1 MLLSSYMKPCGLPEE
16 EITTNKHKLITK
28 NLFKLIAM
36 KKNYQS
42 PAIEE
47 TLVAVESGI
56 AASSTLWYEQ
66 GGQGD
71 FNYVVSEDETWG

>member
-1 MLLSSYMKPCGLPEE
+1 
-16 EITTNKHKLITK
+16 
-28 NLFKLIAM
+28 M

>member
-1 MLLSSYMKPCGLPEE
+1 
-16 EITTNKHKLITK
+16 
-28 NLFKLIAM
+28 M

-56 AASSTLWYEQ
+56 AASPTLWYEQ